1 MKKIVPDTSVVIDG
15 RVTNIIKEEDLDEVE
30 IIISEAVI
38 GELESQAN
46 KGQEIGIN
54 GLEEIQELKQ
64 MEDEGEIKL
73 TFKGDR
79 PSLEQI
85 KLASGGEI
93 DSVIRDL
100 AIEENAVLLTSDV
113 VQAEVGRV
121 KGLEVEYLKPETE
134 ETGTDIQLIDF
145 FNSMDN
151 VMSVHIKQGM
161 QVKGKVGLPGNMKMK
176 VLDEQKMSPR
186 KVQKLSREI
195 VEKAKRSSKGFI
207 EFDEGGATVVQLRDM
222 RISIARPPFSDG
234 FEITAVRPI
243 TKVSLEDYRLSS
255 ELKSRLAEKQRGV
268 LLSGAPGAGKS
279 TLAQAIADHLL
290 KQDYVVKTME
300 DPRDLQVSDEIT
312 QYTSLEGRI
321 DLTADLLL
329 LVRPDYTV
337 YDEVRKTSDF
347 KVFADMRL
355 AGVGMIGVTHANRAI
370 DALQRLIGRVEL
382 GMVPQVVDTVVF
394 LDEAKIA
401 KVYDIGFT
409 VKVPNGMMEKDLARP
424 VIEVRNF
431 ETNEV
436 EYEIYTYGEQVVVM
450 PIEESGKTKPLWK
463 MAEKEIER
471 EIRNY
476 IGGNVK
482 AEIKSDDTT
491 IVYVPE
497 NQIARLLGRGG
508 ETISMIEDD
517 LGINIDVRPF
527 SERKKTGNKKTG
539 NKKQK
544 AKATGSVNVSIES
557 DKVVLDLGKGK
568 SGETVEILSDGK
580 YLLTAT
586 VGQDGTIKI
595 RKGTAIAQQIIES
608 INTGKKIQAA

>member
-15 RVTNIIKEEDLDEVE
+15 RVTKIIEDGEFEEVE
-30 IIISEAVI
+30 VIISEAVV

-46 KGQEIGIN
+46 KGQEIGLN
-54 GLEEIQELKQ
+54 GLQEIQKLRQ
-64 MEDEGEIKL
+64 LEDEGRIEL

-79 PSLEQI
+79 PNLEQI

-93 DSVIRDL
+93 DSLIRDL
-100 AIEENAVLLTSDV
+100 AIEEDAVLITSDV

-121 KGLEVEYLKPETE
+121 KGLEVKYLKPETE
-134 ETGTDIQLIDF
+134 ETETKIRLIDY
-145 FNSMDN
+145 FNKIDN
-151 VMSVHIKQGM
+151 VMSVHIKQGTK
-161 QVKGKVGLPGNMKMK
+161 VKGKVGVPGEMKMK
-176 VLDEQKMSPR
+176 VLDDQIMTAR

-222 RISIARPPFSDG
+222 RISIARPPFADG

-243 TKVSLEDYRLSS
+243 TKVSLEDYRLST
-255 ELKSRLAEKQRGV
+255 ELKSRLSEKQRGV
-268 LLSGAPGAGKS
+268 LLAGAPGAGKS
-279 TLAQAIADHLL
+279 TLAQAIADYLL
-290 KQDYVVKTME
+290 EKDYIVKTME

-355 AGVGMIGVTHANRAI
+355 AGVGMIGVTHANRGI

-394 LDEAKIA
+394 LDEAKIDT
-401 KVYDIGFT
+401 VYDIGFT
-409 VKVPNGMMEKDLARP
+409 VKVPAGMMEKDLARP
-424 VIEVRNF
+424 VIEVKNF

-450 PIEESGKTKPLWK
+450 PIEESESTKPIWK
-463 MAEKEIER
+463 MAEKQVEK
-471 EIRNY
+471 EIRKY

-482 AEIKSDDTT
+482 AEVKSDDST

-497 NQIARLLGRGG
+497 NQIARILGRGG
-508 ETISMIEDD
+508 ENISKIEKE
-517 LGINIDVRPF
+517 LGLSIDVRPF
-527 SERKKTGNKKTG
+527 SEL
-539 NKKQK
+539 KQK
-544 AKATGSVNVSIES
+544 TTKQDKSIETHGVNVSIES
-557 DKVVLDLGKGK
+557 DQVVLDLGKDK
-568 SGETVEILSDGK
+568 SGETVDIHADDE
-580 YLLTAT
+580 YVLTAT

-595 RKGTAIAQQIIES
+595 RKGTAIAQQVIES
-608 INTGKKIQAA
+608 INTGKEIKTT

>member
-15 RVTNIIKEEDLDEVE
+15 RVTKIIEDEELGDFDEIEV
-30 IIISEAVI
+30 IISEAVV

-46 KGQEIGIN
+46 KGQEIGLN
-54 GLEEIQELKQ
+54 GIEEIQKLRKLQ
-64 MEDEGEIKL
+64 DTGVIKL
-73 TFKGDR
+73 TFKGAR
-79 PSLEQI
+79 PNLEQI

-93 DSVIRDL
+93 DYLIRDL
-100 AIEENAVLLTSDV
+100 AIEENAMLLTSDV
-113 VQAEVGRV
+113 VQAEIGRV
-121 KGLEVEYLKPETE
+121 KGLEVKYLQPETE
-134 ETGTDIQLIDF
+134 DTETDIRLIDY

-151 VMSVHIKQGM
+151 VMSVHIKQGTK
-161 QVKGKVGLPGNMKMK
+161 VKGKVGVPGEMKMK
-176 VLDEQKMSPR
+176 VIDDQIMTAN

-207 EFDEGGATVVQLRDM
+207 EFDKGGATVVQLRDM
-222 RISIARPPFSDG
+222 RISISRPPFADG

-243 TKVSLEDYRLSS
+243 TKVSLDDYRLST
-255 ELKSRLAEKQRGV
+255 ELKHRLAEKQRGV
-268 LLSGAPGAGKS
+268 LLAGAPGAGKS
-279 TLAQAIADHLL
+279 TLAQAIADYLL
-290 KQDYVVKTME
+290 EKDYVVKTME

-329 LVRPDYTV
+329 LVRPDYTI

-355 AGVGMIGVTHANRAI
+355 AGVGMIGVTHANRGI

-409 VKVPNGMMEKDLARP
+409 VKVPAGMMEKDLARP
-424 VIEVRNF
+424 VIEVKNF
-431 ETNEV
+431 ETDEV

-450 PIEESGKTKPLWK
+450 PIEESETTKPVWK
-463 MAEKEIER
+463 MAEKQVER
-471 EIRNY
+471 EIRKY
-476 IGGNVK
+476 VGGNVK
-482 AEIKSDDTT
+482 AEIKSDDST

-508 ETISMIEDD
+508 ENISMVEED
-517 LGINIDVRPF
+517 LGLSIDVRPF
-527 SERKKTGNKKTG
+527 SEMKNKRTK
-539 NKKQK
+539 NKSKEMG
-544 AKATGSVNVSIES
+544 THNVNVSIKS
-557 DKVVLDLGKGK
+557 DQVVLDLGKEK
-568 SGETVEILSDGK
+568 SGETVDIHASDE

-595 RKGTAIAQQIIES
+595 RKGTAIAQQVMES
-608 INTGKKIQAA
+608 INTGKKIQTT